1 MGEKLEATGSGGGG
15 VDVRDPSTSRER
27 QTDKVFRLPESPLL
41 APGRSGLAETKLHPP
56 SVRRKG
62 LVPRTELVA
71 RLQASRAV
79 PLLSVVAPT
88 GYGKTTLLA
97 QWAAKDRRPFAWVT
111 LDEDDND
118 PMVLLTSIAAAL
130 DRVGPIDPTV
140 FDILAS
146 IRVVKIPAAIRR
158 LLEALNSMSRPTV
171 LVLDNVNALH
181 NLHCVKAIEML
192 STNVPARMQVTL
204 AGRSWPGRSFA
215 RMRSDGSVLEVGPKD
230 LTMNDRETGL
240 LLKGMGLDVTKPTVA
255 ALTLA
260 TEGWPVGVYLA
271 ALSWGEGVDDAL
283 VAAKFSGDDQFMM
296 EYFWSE
302 FLSQRSPED
311 VRFLEETAVLDRM
324 SGPLCDAVL
333 GRVGSAEVLRSFES
347 ANLLLSPLDR
357 RREWF
362 RYHGLF
368 REALLNRLQHR
379 DPDLVLE
386 LRRRASDWCHGN
398 DLLEESVGYAIAAG
412 DAERVARRLSDIA
425 SPMWAAGRAVVVE
438 RWFDWLDAH
447 GSPDAYPPAAIQW
460 AWIRA
465 LTGHPADAERW
476 GDAAERAF
484 EETLPD
490 GSPSI
495 ASWLALLRS
504 LLCRDGIDQ
513 MASDARIALEGL
525 SNGSQLRATAL
536 LLLGISHRLSG
547 DAEAAD
553 ASMEDAAELGD
564 RYGAAPTVS
573 VALAER
579 SVLAMERGDWT
590 VARTYA
596 QEARRVVEDGGL
608 QDYMTSILAYAT
620 AARVGLHEGNVSHA
634 KRDLARAHRLRP
646 LTSRAAPHL
655 AIQSRLELAR
665 AHLTLADPG
674 GARLLLREVGD
685 LLRRRPALGVLAKEA
700 EDLRIQLGAINGG
713 TPGASTLTTAEL
725 KLLPFLPTYFSFR
738 QIGEQTHLSPHT
750 VKTQAISVYRKLG
763 VTSRGEAI
771 ERAIALGL
779 LDA

>member
-1 MGEKLEATGSGGGG
+1 MRTTGGGAG
-15 VDVRDPSTSRER
+15 SVDVRDPRTSRDGRDE
-27 QTDKVFRLPESPLL
+27 TVTLPESSLL
-41 APGRSGLAETKLHPP
+41 AWSRSGLEQSKVQRP

-62 LVPRTELVA
+62 LIPRKELVA
-71 RLQASRAV
+71 RLQAARAI
-79 PLLSVVAPT
+79 PLVSVVAPT

-111 LDEDDND
+111 LDERDND
-118 PMVLLTSIAAAL
+118 LTVLLTSIAAAL
-130 DRVGPIDPTV
+130 DRVGPVDPTV

-146 IRVVKIPAAIRR
+146 IRVAMIPAAVHGLREVLI
-158 LLEALNSMSRPTV
+158 SMSRPAV
-171 LVLDNVNALH
+171 LVLDNVNVLH
-181 NLHCVKAIEML
+181 NLHCVRAIEVL
-192 STNVPARMQVTL
+192 TADVPDKMQVVL
-204 AGRSWPGRSFA
+204 AGRGWRSAALA
-215 RMRSDGSVLEVGPKD
+215 RLRSDGLVLEVGPKD
-230 LTMNDRETGL
+230 LTMNDRETAEIL
-240 LLKGMGLDVTKPTVA
+240 ADMGLDVPSPTVS
-255 ALTLA
+255 ALTRA

-271 ALSWGEGVDDAL
+271 ALSWREGADDPL
-283 VAAKFSGDDQFMM
+283 VAAKFSGDDHFMM

-302 FLSQRSPED
+302 FLSELSAED
-311 VRFLEETAVLDRM
+311 VHFLEETAVLDRM

-333 GRVGSAEVLRSFES
+333 EREGSAEVLRSLES
-347 ANLLLSPLDR
+347 EDLLLSPLDR
-357 RREWF
+357 GREWF

-379 DPDLVLE
+379 NPELVLDVQ
-386 LRRRASDWCHGN
+386 RRASDWCHEN
-398 DLLEESVGYAIAAG
+398 DLLEESIGYAIAAG
-412 DAERVARRLSDIA
+412 DAERVARRLTHIA
-425 SPMWAAGRAVVVE
+425 SPMWAAGRAVTVE
-438 RWFDWLDAH
+438 RWFEWLDAH
-447 GSPDAYPPAAIQW
+447 GSPDPYAPAAVQW

-476 GDAAERAF
+476 ADAAERASF
-484 EETLPD
+484 DETLPD

-513 MASDARIALEGL
+513 MAIDARTALEGL
-525 SNGSQLRATAL
+525 SNGSQLRATAV
-536 LLLGISHRLSG
+536 LLLGISQSLAG

-573 VALAER
+573 AALAER
-579 SVLAMERGDWT
+579 SVLAMERGDWGD
-590 VARTYA
+590 ARTYA
-596 QEARRVVEDGGL
+596 HEARKVVEDGGL
-608 QDYMTSILAYAT
+608 QDYMTSILTYAT
-620 AARVGLHEGNVSHA
+620 AARVALHEGDVAQA

-655 AIQSRLELAR
+655 AVQASLELAR
-665 AHLTLADPG
+665 AHLTLADPAA
-674 GARLLLREVGD
+674 ARLLLREVGD
-685 LLRRRPALGVLAKEA
+685 LLRRRPDLGVLTQET
-700 EDLRIQLGAINGG
+700 EELRIQLRAVSGG

-738 QIGEQTHLSPHT
+738 QIGEQMHLSPHT

>member
-1 MGEKLEATGSGGGG
+1 M
-15 VDVRDPSTSRER
+15 
-27 QTDKVFRLPESPLL
+27 
-41 APGRSGLAETKLHPP
+41 
-56 SVRRKG
+56 
-62 LVPRTELVA
+62 A
-71 RLQASRAV
+71 RLQAARAT
-79 PLLSVVAPT
+79 PLVSVMAPT

-111 LDEDDND
+111 LDERDND
-118 PMVLLTSIAAAL
+118 LTVLLSSIAAAI
-130 DRVGPIDPTV
+130 DRIGPVDPTV

-146 IRVVKIPAAIRR
+146 IRIAMIPAAIHKLRD
-158 LLEALNSMSRPTV
+158 LLSSMSRPTV
-171 LVLDNVNALH
+171 LVLDNVNVLH
-181 NLHCVKAIEML
+181 NRQCVKAIDVL
-192 STNVPARMQVTL
+192 TADVPDKMQVAL
-204 AGRSWPGRSFA
+204 AGRSWPAHSLA

-230 LTMNDRETGL
+230 LTMNDRETAQIL
-240 LLKGMGLDVTKPTVA
+240 SGMGLDVTQPTVA

-271 ALSWGEGVDDAL
+271 ALSWGEDADDPL
-283 VAAKFSGDDQFMM
+283 VAAKFSGDDHFMM

-311 VRFLEETAVLDRM
+311 LRFLEETAVLDRM

-333 GRVGSAEVLRSFES
+333 EREGSADVLRSLES
-347 ANLLLSPLDR
+347 ADLLLSPLDR

-379 DPDLVLE
+379 DPELVIE
-386 LRRRASDWCHGN
+386 LRRRASDWCQDN
-398 DLLEESVGYAIAAG
+398 DLLEESVGYALAAG
-412 DAERVARRLSDIA
+412 DAERVARRLTDIA
-425 SPMWAAGRAVVVE
+425 SPMWAAGRAVTVE

-447 GSPDAYPPAAIQW
+447 GPPDPYPPAAVQW
-460 AWIRA
+460 SWIRA

-476 GDAAERAF
+476 ADAADRASF
-484 EETLPD
+484 DETLPD
-490 GSPSI
+490 GSSSI

-513 MASDARIALEGL
+513 MADDARIALEGL
-525 SNGSQLRATAL
+525 SNGSQLRATAVF
-536 LLLGISHRLSG
+536 LLGISQRLAG

-573 VALAER
+573 AALAER
-579 SVLAMERGDWT
+579 SVLAMERGDWAD
-590 VARTYA
+590 ARTYT
-596 QEARRVVEDGGL
+596 QEARKVVEDGGL

-620 AARVGLHEGNVSHA
+620 AARVALHEGDVARA

-646 LTSRAAPHL
+646 LASRAVPHL
-655 AIQSRLELAR
+655 AIQARLELAR
-665 AHLTLADPG
+665 AHLTLADPAA
-674 GARLLLREVGD
+674 ARLLLREVGD
-685 LLRRRPALGVLAKEA
+685 LMRRRPDLGVLAQEA
-700 EDLRIQLGAINGG
+700 EDLRTQLRAVSGG

-738 QIGEQTHLSPHT
+738 QIGEQMHLSPHT

>member
-1 MGEKLEATGSGGGG
+1 MRDTGKGEGG
-15 VDVRDPSTSRER
+15 VGVRDSSTSPER
-27 QTDKVFRLPESPLL
+27 HVAKLFIIPESPLL
-41 APGRSGLAETKLHPP
+41 TPNRSGLAETKLHPP
-56 SVRRKG
+56 SARRKG
-62 LVPRTELVA
+62 LVARSELVA
-71 RLQASRAV
+71 QLQASRAV
-79 PLLSVVAPT
+79 PLLTVVAPT

-111 LDEDDND
+111 LDEGDND
-118 PMVLLTSIAAAL
+118 PTVLLTSIAAAL

-140 FDILAS
+140 FDTLAS
-146 IRVVKIPAAIRR
+146 IRGAMIPAAVHW
-158 LLEALNSMSRPTV
+158 LTEALNSMSRPTV
-171 LVLDNVNALH
+171 LVLDNVNVLH
-181 NLHCVKAIEML
+181 NLHCVRAIEML
-192 STNVPARMQVTL
+192 STDVPPRMQVAL

-215 RMRSDGSVLEVGPKD
+215 RMRSAGAVLEVGPKD

-240 LLKGMGLDVTKPTVA
+240 LLKGMGLTVARPAVA

-271 ALSWGEGVDDAL
+271 ALSWREGPDDRL
-283 VAAKFSGDDQFMM
+283 VAARFSGDDRFMM

-311 VRFLEETAVLDRM
+311 VHFLEMTAVLDRM

-333 GRVGSAEVLRSFES
+333 EREGSAEVLRSFES

-368 REALLNRLQHR
+368 REALLNRLQNR
-379 DPDLVLE
+379 DPELVLE
-386 LRRRASDWCHGN
+386 VQRRASDWCQEN
-398 DLLEESVGYAIAAG
+398 DLLEEAIDYAIAAG
-412 DAERVARRLSDIA
+412 DPERVARRLTHIA
-425 SPMWAAGRAVVVE
+425 SPMWGAGRAVTVE

-447 GSPDAYPPAAIQW
+447 GPPDPYPPAAVQW

-476 GDAAERAF
+476 ADAAERASF
-484 EETLPD
+484 DETLPD
-490 GSPSI
+490 GSSSI

-504 LLCRDGIDQ
+504 LLCRDGVDK
-513 MASDARIALEGL
+513 MAKDARIALEGL
-525 SNGSQLRATAL
+525 SNGSQLRATAMF
-536 LLLGISHRLSG
+536 LLGISFRLAG
-547 DAEAAD
+547 DAGVAD
-553 ASMEDAAELGD
+553 ASMEDAAELGH

-573 VALAER
+573 AALAER
-579 SVLAMERGDWT
+579 SVLAMERGDWGD
-590 VARTYA
+590 AGTYA
-596 QEARRVVEDGGL
+596 QEARKVVENGGL
-608 QDYMTSILAYAT
+608 QDYMTSILTYAT
-620 AARVGLHEGNVSHA
+620 AARVALHEGDVTKA

-655 AIQSRLELAR
+655 AVQASLELAR
-665 AHLTLADPG
+665 AHLTLADPAA
-674 GARLLLREVGD
+674 ARLLLREVGD
-685 LLRRRPALGVLAKEA
+685 LLRRRPALGVLVQEA
-700 EDLRIQLGAINGG
+700 EELRTQLRAISGG

-738 QIGEQTHLSPHT
+738 QIGEQMHLSPHT

-763 VTSRGEAI
+763 VTSRGQAI
-771 ERAIALGL
+771 ERATALGL